1 MLRRTAVNI
10 LAQNKSQNGPGSSDP
25 VKMLSRLLGP
35 DVVLLPVWAKSKKP
49 KDSNWTKLT
58 SKDMQ
63 SPRHLHQLHYSNIGV
78 LLGKASGGLCTIDID
93 SDELVGEFLKAN
105 PLLKQTLQ
113 SKGQRGQN
121 FWVKIKGEYPSTK
134 KIRRNDVAI
143 GEWRADG
150 SQTVI
155 HGTHPSGQPYQIL
168 QHTAPV
174 EIAFEQIQWPKGWS
188 IKKTPKTQQPTL
200 LPAEA
205 AACPAQAASVST
217 ADQANRPKPK
227 RPNLIEIGSVK
238 EAIEKTIPEQPQQN
252 NDAIFEFARAL
263 KNVEAITGVQFGP
276 EESDQAFAQWC
287 EQNPH
292 LDADK
297 IATEYKDKFIIGRVK
312 AKHPLFEDPRA
323 YATDQAKDEVDG
335 SKDRQELLER
345 FLFHLQSTTYPE
357 AFFISYADL
366 ETYLGEI
373 SQMGWFAKMAKL
385 EYRNVIRTLKTGAYR
400 KGASEYVYIDHPC
413 WTQDE
418 ESRAAL
424 KRLLASAEDNS
435 EWNMG
440 LIIGTNLNA
449 FFTRAAQLATS

>member
-1 MLRRTAVNI
+1 VWEKR
-10 LAQNKSQNGPGSSDP
+10 KSP
-25 VKMLSRLLGP
+25 RI
-35 DVVLLPVWAKSKKP
+35 P
-49 KDSNWTKLT
+49 KWTELT
-58 SKDMQ
+58 RKDMECTK
-63 SPRHLHQLHYSNIGV
+63 HLHLLRCSNIGV
-78 LLGKASGGLCTIDID
+78 LLGKASGGLCSIDID
-93 SDELVGEFLKAN
+93 SDELVGEFLDAN

-121 FWVKIKGEYPSTK
+121 FWLKIKGEYPSTK
-134 KIRRNDVAI
+134 KIMRNDAAI

-155 HGTHPSGQPYQIL
+155 HGTHPCGQPYQIL

-217 ADQANRPKPK
+217 ADQAKSLKPK
-227 RPNLIEIGSVK
+227 RPNLIEIGSV
-238 EAIEKTIPEQPQQN
+238 EQAIQETLPTQAHKN
-252 NDAIFEFARAL
+252 NDAIFKFARAL

-373 SQMGWFAKMAKL
+373 SQMGWFAKVAKL
-385 EYRNVIRTLKTGAYR
+385 EYRNVIRTLKTGAFR

-424 KRLLASAEDNS
+424 KRLLASAEDDS
-435 EWNMG
+435 DCNMG
-440 LIIGTNLNA
+440 LLTAASLRA
-449 FFTRAAQLATS
+449 FFTRAA

>member
-1 MLRRTAVNI
+1 
-10 LAQNKSQNGPGSSDP
+10 
-25 VKMLSRLLGP
+25 
-35 DVVLLPVWAKSKKP
+35 
-49 KDSNWTKLT
+49 
-58 SKDMQ
+58 MQ
-63 SPRHLHQLHYSNIGV
+63 SPRHLHQLRYSNIGV

-93 SDELVGEFLKAN
+93 SDELAGEFLKAN

-121 FWVKIKGEYPSTK
+121 FWVKIEGEYPSTK
-134 KIRRNDVAI
+134 KIRSNDAAI

-155 HGTHPSGQPYQIL
+155 HGTHPCGQPYQIL

-188 IKKTPKTQQPTL
+188 IKKTPKQEQPTL

-263 KNVEAITGVQFGP
+263 KNVEAITGVQLGP
-276 EESDQAFAQWC
+276 EESDKAFDQWC

-297 IATEYKDKFIIGRVK
+297 IATEYKEKFMIGRVK
-312 AKHPLFEDPRA
+312 ARLPLFEDPRA
-323 YATDQAKDEVDG
+323 YAAEQAKAEVDG
-335 SKDRQELLER
+335 SKDPLTLLDR
-345 FLFHLQSTTYPE
+345 FLFHLQSTTDLK

-366 ETYLGEI
+366 ATYLG
-373 SQMGWFAKMAKL
+373 QMTHTSWHKKIPLL
-385 EYRNVIRTLKTGAYR
+385 EYKEVIKTLKTGAYR
-400 KGASEYVYIDHPC
+400 KGASEYVYLNHPC

-424 KRLLASAEDNS
+424 ERLLASTEDGS
-435 EWNMG
+435 DLNMG
-440 LIIGTNLNA
+440 LITAASLRA
-449 FFTRAAQLATS
+449 FFTRAA

>member
-10 LAQNKSQNGPGSSDP
+10 LAQNKFLNGPGNSDP
-25 VKMLSRLLGP
+25 VKRLLELLGP
-35 DVVLLPVWAKSKKP
+35 DAVLLPVWTKQKRP
-49 KDSNWTKLT
+49 KIEKWTELT
-58 SKDMQ
+58 IKDMQ
-63 SPRHLHQLHYSNIGV
+63 CPKHLHLLRMSNIGV
-78 LLGKASGGLCTIDID
+78 LLGKASGWLCSIDID
-93 SDELVGEFLKAN
+93 SDELVPEFLRAN
-105 PLLKQTLQ
+105 PLMKQTLQ

-134 KIRRNDVAI
+134 KIKRNDVAI

-155 HGTHPSGQPYQIL
+155 HGTHPCGQPYQIL

-188 IKKTPKTQQPTL
+188 IKKTPKQEQPTL

-217 ADQANRPKPK
+217 ADQAKSLKPK
-227 RPNLIEIGSVK
+227 RPNLIEIGSV
-238 EAIEKTIPEQPQQN
+238 EQAIQETLPTQAHKN
-252 NDAIFEFARAL
+252 NDAIFKFARAL

-373 SQMGWFAKMAKL
+373 SQMGWFAKVAKL

-413 WTQDE
+413 WNQDE
-418 ESRAAL
+418 ESRAVL
-424 KRLLASAEDNS
+424 ERLLASAEDNS
-435 EWNMG
+435 DLNMG
-440 LIIGTNLNA
+440 LITAASLRA
-449 FFTRAAQLATS
+449 FFTRAG

>member
-1 MLRRTAVNI
+1 MIER
-10 LAQNKSQNGPGSSDP
+10 KFEHNGPGNSDP
-25 VKMLSRLLGP
+25 VKRLQELIGQN
-35 DVVLLPVWAKSKKP
+35 VVLLPVWAKSKKP

-78 LLGKASGGLCTIDID
+78 LLGKASGGLCSIDID
-93 SDELVGEFLKAN
+93 SNELVGEFLDAN

-121 FWVKIKGEYPSTK
+121 FWIKIKGEYPSTK
-134 KIRRNDVAI
+134 KIRRNDEAI

-155 HGTHPSGQPYQIL
+155 HGIHPCGEPYRIL
-168 QHTAPV
+168 QHVLPI
-174 EIAFEQIQWPKGWS
+174 EIAFEEIQWPKGWS
-188 IKKTPKTQQPTL
+188 IKKTGKPQQQPTL
-200 LPAEA
+200 LS
-205 AACPAQAASVST
+205 AQST
-217 ADQANRPKPK
+217 PVATTDQAKRPKPK
-227 RPNLIEIGSVK
+227 QPNLIDIGSVK
-238 EAIEKTIPEQPQQN
+238 EAIEKTIPEQPKQN

-263 KNVEAITGVQFGP
+263 KNVEAITGVQLGP

-297 IATEYKDKFIIGRVK
+297 MNEYKDKFILGRVK
-312 AKHPLFEDPRA
+312 ARLPLFEDPRA
-323 YATDQAKDEVDG
+323 YAAEQAKDEVDG
-335 SKDRQELLER
+335 SKDPLRLLDR

-366 ETYLGEI
+366 ETYLG
-373 SQMGWFAKMAKL
+373 QMTQTSWHKKIPLL
-385 EYRNVIRTLKTGAYR
+385 EYKEVIKTLKTGAFR
-400 KGASEYVYIDHPC
+400 QGASEYVYLNHPC

-435 EWNMG
+435 KWNMG
-440 LIIGTNLNA
+440 LIIGTNPNA
-449 FFTRAAQLATS
+449 LFTRAA

>member
-1 MLRRTAVNI
+1 MNI
-10 LAQNKSQNGPGSSDP
+10 LAQKKSQNGPGNSDP
-25 VKMLSRLLGP
+25 VKLLQELLGQEA
-35 DVVLLPVWAKSKKP
+35 VLLPVWKKSKNP
-49 KDSNWTKLT
+49 KDTNWTKLT

-63 SPRHLHQLHYSNIGV
+63 SPRLLHQLNYSNIGV
-78 LLGKASGGLCTIDID
+78 LLGKVSGGLCTIDID
-93 SDELVGEFLKAN
+93 SDELVPEFLRAN
-105 PLLKQTLQ
+105 PLMKQTLQ

-134 KIRRNDVAI
+134 KIKRNVVAI
-143 GEWRADG
+143 GDWRADG

-155 HGTHPSGQPYQIL
+155 HGTHPSGQPYRIL
-168 QHTAPV
+168 QQSPPI
-174 EIAFEQIQWPKGWS
+174 EIVFEEIQWPKGWS

-200 LPAEA
+200 LTVEA
-205 AACPAQAASVST
+205 AVCPAQAAPVAT
-217 ADQANRPKPK
+217 TDQAKRPKPK
-227 RPNLIEIGSVK
+227 RPNMIKIGSV
-238 EAIEKTIPEQPQQN
+238 EQAIQETLPTQAHKN
-252 NDAIFEFARAL
+252 NDAIFKFARAL
-263 KNVEAITGVQFGP
+263 KNVEAITGVQLGP

-357 AFFISYADL
+357 SFFISYADL

-373 SQMGWFAKMAKL
+373 SQMGWFAKVAKL

-424 KRLLASAEDNS
+424 KRLLASAEDDS
-435 EWNMG
+435 DCNMG
-440 LIIGTNLNA
+440 LLTAASLRA
-449 FFTRAAQLATS
+449 FFTRAA